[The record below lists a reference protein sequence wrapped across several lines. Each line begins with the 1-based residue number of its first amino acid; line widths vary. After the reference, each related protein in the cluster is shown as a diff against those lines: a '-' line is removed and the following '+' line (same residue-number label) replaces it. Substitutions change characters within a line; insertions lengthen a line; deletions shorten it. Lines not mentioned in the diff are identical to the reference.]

1 MITAILGALFVSS
14 ALVAGAV
21 LADAFRKAI
30 RLHGELRHALA
41 ASHDYREVRIR
52 HIDLKVHPAGAQL
65 SIVARIGTRQ
75 NGQGPSHP
83 LPLAA

>member
-30 RLHGELRHALA
+30 RFHGALRQALA
-41 ASHDYREVRIR
+41 ASHDYRDVRIR
-52 HIDLKVHPAGAQL
+52 HIDLKVHAAVAQL
-65 SIVARIGTRQ
+65 PVARIGTRQ
-75 NGQGPSHP
+75 NGQKGFPD
-83 LPLAA
+83 LPLVA